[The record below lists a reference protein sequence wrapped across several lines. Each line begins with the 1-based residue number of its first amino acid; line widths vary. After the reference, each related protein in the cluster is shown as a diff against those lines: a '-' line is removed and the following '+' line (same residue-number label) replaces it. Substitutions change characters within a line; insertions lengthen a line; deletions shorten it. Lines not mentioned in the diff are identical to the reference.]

1 MTDENPED
9 TAPPEGAEAP
19 PEAEDPRL
27 LGEQLDEALRE
38 KDQFRAMAQRAQADL
53 ENFKRRAAEE
63 RDETRRNATSR
74 LLLKVLSIVDDLD
87 RGLALVPEDAA
98 VPGWLEGMHL
108 VQRNL
113 SSILD
118 SEGVT
123 RIEAEGKPFEPREH
137 EAVFYEETSDGQ
149 EGTVVKV
156 IREGYKVHDRVLRAA
171 QVAVSRAPEE
181 PNQPAPTQEEA

>member
-1 MTDENPED
+1 MMHENPED
-9 TAPPEGAEAP
+9 AALPDGAEAP
-19 PEAEDPRL
+19 PDADDPAL
-27 LGEQLDEALRE
+27 LAEQLNEALRE

-53 ENFKRRAAEE
+53 TNFKRRAAEE
-63 RDETRRNATSR
+63 HDETRRNATSR

-87 RGLALVPEDAA
+87 RGLALVPEDATA
-98 VPGWLEGMHL
+98 PGWLEGMQL

-137 EAVFYEETSDGQ
+137 EAVLYEETPDRQ

-156 IREGYKVHDRVLRAA
+156 IREGYKIHDRVLRAA
-171 QVAVSRAPEE
+171 QVTVSRAPQE
-181 PNQPAPTQEEA
+181 PKQPASTQEEA